1 MPMEDARLSALDL
14 SFLCLENSASPMHL
28 GAVAVFRP
36 DAGASA
42 AEVVSLLTERARQVP
57 RMRRRVVPTALP
69 PGGAAWAEDPEF
81 DARAHVHHHELPG
94 GGREDLA
101 ALVAEVMAAPL
112 DRDRPLWE
120 LHVVSGLDGGRFGLL
135 AKMHHAMCDGQ
146 GAIGIGLALLDGG
159 LSLPSARAAARRT
172 AARPSGLVGRSGQL
186 LGGAIGAAAG
196 AYGTA
201 SGLLGQATRAFDIVS
216 AVLGTMRAPAP
227 SPLLAPPSGT
237 RRAAFVGLE
246 VRELQRIRRV
256 VGGTMNDVLLAVVA
270 GALRHWL
277 ATHGRH
283 LPALRALVPASQ
295 RARSGGSEDGNQLSA
310 YLCELPVG
318 EDDPVERARRVRA
331 EMETNKARG
340 PLRGAGAIPVLA
352 GVLPP
357 ALHRLAAPLA
367 AHAAPLLFDLVVT
380 SVPLPPLP
388 LRLGG
393 AELEELYPIAPLAS
407 GHTLAVGMSRYRDTV
422 HIGLYADGAALPD
435 LEKISEALPR
445 AVAELLEAA
454 GH

>member
-1 MPMEDARLSALDL
+1 MEDARLSALDL
-14 SFLCLENSASPMHL
+14 SFLCLENDASPMHL
-28 GAVAVFRP
+28 GAVAVFGP
-36 DAGASA
+36 DADLSVP
-42 AEVVSLLTERARQVP
+42 EVVSLLTERAGQVP
-57 RMRRRVVPTALP
+57 RMRRRVVAASFP
-69 PGGAAWAEDPEF
+69 PGAAAWAEDPEF
-81 DARAHVHHHELPG
+81 DPRRHVRRHELPG

-120 LHVVSGLDGGRFGLL
+120 LHVVGGLDGGRFALL

-146 GAIGIGLALLDGG
+146 GAIGIGLSLLDGE
-159 LSLPSARAAARRT
+159 LSLPSARAAAGRRT
-172 AARPSGLVGRSGQL
+172 AAAPSGLVGRSGQL

-201 SGLLGQATRAFDIVS
+201 SGLLGQATTMLDIAS

-246 VRELQRIRRV
+246 MRELQRARRA
-256 VGGTMNDVLLAVVA
+256 VGGTVNDVLLAVVT

-277 ATHGRH
+277 DTHGRS
-283 LPALRALVPASQ
+283 LPGLRALIPASQ

-318 EDDPVERARRVRA
+318 EADPVARAQRVRA
-331 EMETNKARG
+331 QMEANKARG
-340 PLRGAGAIPVLA
+340 PLRGAGALPVLA
-352 GVLPP
+352 GLVPP

-367 AHAAPLLFDLVVT
+367 AHAAPLLFDIVVT

-393 AELEELYPIAPLAS
+393 AALEELYPIAPLAS

-422 HIGLYADGAALPD
+422 HIGLYADGVALPD

-445 AVAELLEAA
+445 AVAELAEAA
-454 GH
+454 GN